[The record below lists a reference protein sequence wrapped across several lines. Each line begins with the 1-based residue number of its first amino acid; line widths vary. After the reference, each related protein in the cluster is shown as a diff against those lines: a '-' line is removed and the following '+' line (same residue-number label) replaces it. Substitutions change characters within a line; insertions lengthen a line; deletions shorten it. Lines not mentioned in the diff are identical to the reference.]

1 MIELDFGSIGLA
13 ATNWIIIAALVVTLL
28 VSLRR
33 TQPVDLLPVPV
44 SQELKGLAI
53 LAIVLAHISYM
64 LVTDNHF
71 LYPLSIAAGVG
82 VDIFLFMSGFGL
94 TVGMLKK
101 RMPALEFYR
110 RRLIKVFIPLWV
122 VLILL
127 FAADALFLQH
137 YYSPLYMLQSLLGWF
152 PRAAAFDDVNSPFWY
167 ISWLL
172 MFYILFPLL
181 FMPQRPWLT
190 AILLAVI
197 ANVVAVTDP
206 LDLQVDWL
214 HRLHTNAFSL
224 GMVVAWA
231 LRESKGSRNPLVEKL
246 KAFRDGGAPLV
257 RYLLLLVLALFAG
270 YLACHN
276 NAGDWP
282 VLAQALHAARFDESF
297 FIGQATSLLTMAAL
311 IVIFSLKR
319 MEFKFLYLFG
329 VYSFE
334 TYLLHW
340 PLMAR
345 YDVFFHHLPAWL
357 APLVWLPAFI
367 AIGWLLQKITTPLG
381 AWFDKHI

>member
-1 MIELDFGSIGLA
+1 MIELNFGSLGLA
-13 ATNWIIIAALVVTLL
+13 QTNGIIIIALLVTLL
-28 VSLRR
+28 VSIRK
-33 TQPVDLLPVPV
+33 TTHTDLLPVSV

-53 LAIVLAHISYM
+53 LAILLAHISYM
-64 LVTDNHF
+64 LVTDNHY

-82 VDIFLFMSGFGL
+82 VDLFLFMSGFGL

-127 FAADALFLQH
+127 FAVDAIFLH
-137 YYSPLYMLQSLLGWF
+137 HFYSLSYMLRSLLGWF
-152 PRAAAFDDVNSPFWY
+152 PTAAAYDDVNSPFWY

-172 MFYILFPLL
+172 MFYILLPLL
-181 FMPQRPWLT
+181 FSAQRPWLT
-190 AILLAVI
+190 AIVLAII

-206 LDLQVDWL
+206 LNLQVDWL

-224 GMVVAWA
+224 GMIVAWA
-231 LRESKGSRNPLVEKL
+231 IQEPKDRSNRLAATL
-246 KAFRDGGAPLV
+246 KAFRSDAIPFV
-257 RYLLLLVLALFAG
+257 RYPLLIAVTLLAG
-270 YLACHN
+270 YFACHN
-276 NAGDWP
+276 GAGDWP
-282 VLAQALHAARFDESF
+282 QLSQVLQAAGFDASF

-311 IVIFSLKR
+311 LVVFSLKR
-319 MEFKFLYLFG
+319 FEFKFLYLFG

-345 YDVFFHHLPAWL
+345 YDVFFHYAPPWL
-357 APLVWLPAFI
+357 APLPWLPTFI
-367 AIGWLLQKITTPLG
+367 AIGWLLQKLTTPLG
-381 AWFDKHI
+381 QWFDRHL